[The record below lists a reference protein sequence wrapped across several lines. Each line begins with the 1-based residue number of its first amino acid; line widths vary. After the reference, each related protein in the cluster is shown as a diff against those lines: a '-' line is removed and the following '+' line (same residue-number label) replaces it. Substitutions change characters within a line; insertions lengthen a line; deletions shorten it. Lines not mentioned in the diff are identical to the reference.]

1 MHHHQS
7 KGYDE
12 TLTDVLKI
20 QKSEVE
26 TPRFPFI
33 KCYFQSLD
41 IHIHLKY
48 KEFAKEYRECN
59 LNLQIK
65 STVSV
70 LCTRRKMESTLQ
82 I

>member
-41 IHIHLKY
+41 IPYSFKI
-48 KEFAKEYRECN
+48 
-59 LNLQIK
+59 
-65 STVSV
+65 
-70 LCTRRKMESTLQ
+70 
-82 I
+82 

>member
-1 MHHHQS
+1 MIINIKGDYWSSINIYQLLIWQFSSLNPSDGMHHHQS

-41 IHIHLKY
+41 IPYSFKI
-48 KEFAKEYRECN
+48 
-59 LNLQIK
+59 
-65 STVSV
+65 
-70 LCTRRKMESTLQ
+70 
-82 I
+82 